1 MAPGALFA
9 RKRPLSPLRD
19 DKAPFAIALL
29 LGAFGWHIT
38 QITNE
43 VKAAR
48 SVAYEVDESPATDIQ
63 RIHLQNISSDIYL
76 RDLNF
81 ELNCPDAAPCID
93 PESVS
98 VKAVQPVV
106 IRQNITADPVD
117 TVIKTYLPASS
128 SLWIESRRVK
138 GARFP
143 VFHYTPTPEQESG
156 ISLLKS
162 TSWRV
167 FLVRYYLEIILLS
180 FAGIIAILAFV
191 SYMLFMSA
199 RGPKPE
205 AGLEP
210 ENPDNVVP

>member
-1 MAPGALFA
+1 MITPHKPKPRRSLH
-9 RKRPLSPLRD
+9 D

-29 LGAFGWHIT
+29 FGAFGWHIT

-48 SVAYEVDESPATDIQ
+48 SVSYQVISNPETDTQ

-81 ELNCPDAAPCID
+81 ELNCPNAAPCID
-93 PESVS
+93 PETVS
-98 VKAVQPVV
+98 VKAVAPVV
-106 IRQNITADPVD
+106 IRQNIAADSVD

-128 SLWIESRRVK
+128 ALWIESKRIK
-138 GARFP
+138 GAKFP
-143 VFHYTPTPEQESG
+143 EFHYTPTPEQESG

-167 FLVRYYLEIILLS
+167 FLVRYYLEIILSS
-180 FAGIIAILAFV
+180 FMIIIAILGMV
-191 SYMLFMSA
+191 SYMLFMGS
-199 RGPKPE
+199 RVPKPG
-205 AGLEP
+205 AGLID
-210 ENPDNVVP
+210 ENSDTVLP